1 VGDRFDER
9 GGGEAM
15 SCWRPVSVLRKVQ
28 RSPIG
33 LRPTRFQKIDDRD
46 AAGRAERTEAVG
58 ERRVGECPV
67 VPGEVVRLEE
77 GPRRVRHLVRG
88 GDERDHGAGAGRAG
102 GAVDEAE
109 HARRL
114 RPRVIVARRQQ
125 DGVDEQLGLDESAD
139 PTPTISARAARG
151 AAWLGA
157 SFATAQLISFVTTIV
172 LARLLRPADFGVVA
186 MANLMLAFVGPLHD
200 SGLAA
205 AFVARRERVR
215 ECAATLAWT
224 TPVTGALAWAAVV
237 VVAPLVGRLFG
248 DPAVVPVVR
257 VLGATFL
264 LRGLAAA
271 PMAVITKELAFGAR
285 SFAVTSGALVEAVVG
300 IGLALAGVGLWS
312 LVAGQVAGAGVTAAT
327 AWTYAPWRPWGHF
340 SRVRLREM
348 GRFGRHMVAGNVL
361 GFVGSYL
368 DNIVVG
374 RLLGATALGLYGTA
388 FRWGR
393 LPSMALGA
401 TVNPVAFPSYVAVRA
416 DGDRLA
422 RAYLRVVRTVSS
434 VAVPAA
440 LGLAMAA
447 PALVG
452 ALYPAEWQPM
462 VAPLRIFALF
472 GLVNAIVATTGE
484 VFKATDQP
492 GWIPGLAA
500 VHLPVLALGLWLL
513 AGRGPGGAAAAL
525 TLAALVSGAVAVPA
539 ALRAIG
545 LPIRRL
551 ASALVPQAA
560 AGAVMVGAMALVA
573 RGLDGSAP
581 IVVLGGLTVGGAVA
595 YVAALAAFDR
605 VLIQDVAR
613 TVGAAIG
620 RVPAVPEVS

>member
-1 VGDRFDER
+1 
-9 GGGEAM
+9 M
-15 SCWRPVSVLRKVQ
+15 SPPSDGATVS
-28 RSPIG
+28 
-33 LRPTRFQKIDDRD
+33 T
-46 AAGRAERTEAVG
+46 
-58 ERRVGECPV
+58 
-67 VPGEVVRLEE
+67 
-77 GPRRVRHLVRG
+77 
-88 GDERDHGAGAGRAG
+88 
-102 GAVDEAE
+102 
-109 HARRL
+109 
-114 RPRVIVARRQQ
+114 
-125 DGVDEQLGLDESAD
+125 
-139 PTPTISARAARG
+139 RAARG

-157 SFATAQLISFVTTIV
+157 SFATAQLISFATTIV

-205 AFVARRERVR
+205 AFVARRDRVG

-224 TPVTGALAWAAVV
+224 TPVSGALAWAAVV
-237 VVAPLVGRLFG
+237 VAAPLVGRLFG
-248 DPAVVPVVR
+248 DPAVTPVVR

-271 PMAVITKELAFGAR
+271 PMAVITKELAFRAR
-285 SFAVTSGALVEAVVG
+285 SMAVTSGALVEAGVG
-300 IGLALAGVGLWS
+300 IGLALAGFGLWS
-312 LVAGQVAGAGVTAAT
+312 LVAGQVTGAGVTAVL
-327 AWTYAPWRPWGHF
+327 AWTCAPWRPWGRF
-340 SRVRLREM
+340 SRARLREM

-388 FRWGR
+388 FRWGQ

-401 TVNPVAFPSYVAVRA
+401 TVNPVAFPSYVALRA
-416 DGDRLA
+416 DGDRLG

-447 PALVG
+447 PALI
-452 ALYPAEWQPM
+452 ATLYPPEWQPM
-462 VAPLRIFALF
+462 VGPLRIFALF

-500 VHLPVLALGLWLL
+500 VHLPVLAIGLWLL
-513 AGRGPGGAAAAL
+513 APRGAAGAATAL

-545 LPIRRL
+545 LPLRRL
-551 ASALVPQAA
+551 VRALAPQAA
-560 AGAVMVGAMALVA
+560 AGAIMAATMGVTAHWLDGGAPLVA
-573 RGLDGSAP
+573 LCC
-581 IVVLGGLTVGGAVA
+581 LTLVGAVA
-595 YVAALAAFDR
+595 YAAALVAFDR
-605 VLIQDVAR
+605 VLIQDVSR
-613 TVGAAIG
+613 TVGAALG
-620 RVPAVPEVS
+620 RGRAVPEVT